1 MCVGSLEPSLLFM
14 GHLSVDKKQDVKYD
28 GLHFDLQINLS
39 MTSLCFDYIPKGLWA
54 SVWQP
59 QPILSEA
66 KA

>member
-1 MCVGSLEPSLLFM
+1 M